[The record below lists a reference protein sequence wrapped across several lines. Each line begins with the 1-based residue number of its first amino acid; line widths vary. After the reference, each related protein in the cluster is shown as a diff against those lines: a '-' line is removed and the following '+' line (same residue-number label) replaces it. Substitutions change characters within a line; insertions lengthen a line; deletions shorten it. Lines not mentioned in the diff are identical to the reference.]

1 MHIILTENRMNNEYR
16 SLAKALEV
24 VGFENATVRCNVA
37 TYSFNSR
44 LSSFNRL
51 DISALDNLCKD
62 LKKRSEDDESDLDF
76 GLQQEV
82 LLKGLMHFV
91 QDLARV
97 GKSVENIH
105 PDEITLEAIDNA
117 IERAKNR
124 EAFIKQSKT
133 VSAAG
138 DPGKFDK
145 GKQWFTWR
153 DSFINYLSLKP
164 GSSGIPLSY
173 VIREDQEPLDNAV
186 YDDFME
192 EMVACAPLSGQTY
205 DNDRRLVHQYLM
217 GFITGTPSEDYVR
230 KTYIRGRCHNN
241 GRTSFQALR
250 QQYEGRGEMN
260 RRLSE
265 AAMIEKTLFYKSEK
279 ALSFPNFCAKMEK
292 MFNIFKEENR
302 PKSEDEKLEI
312 LFRKIQC
319 SQLAT
324 NVASLQAQYDIS
336 ENGITYD
343 QAINH
348 LASIVINNTMSN
360 RFVNQVQVNPNIKP
374 GNGHQGARGHTN
386 NRPGRGKGIYNGRNN
401 FRNGRGGRG
410 RNSQRSKTWIPY
422 HKWSKMT
429 TKERWEAKNQNKP
442 KGNSQP
448 KIQQVSYN
456 KEFFDDL
463 KSSIISA
470 VTQNSVD
477 HNQVNNNDNSN
488 AGNAFGGRNEA
499 KRRKTGSNRD

>member
-1 MHIILTENRMNNEYR
+1 M
-16 SLAKALEV
+16 
-24 VGFENATVRCNVA
+24 
-37 TYSFNSR
+37 
-44 LSSFNRL
+44 
-51 DISALDNLCKD
+51 CKD
-62 LKKRSEDDESDLDF
+62 
-76 GLQQEV
+76 G
-82 LLKGLMHFV
+82 
-91 QDLARV
+91 
-97 GKSVENIH
+97 
-105 PDEITLEAIDNA
+105 
-117 IERAKNR
+117 
-124 EAFIKQSKT
+124 
-133 VSAAG
+133 
-138 DPGKFDK
+138 
-145 GKQWFTWR
+145 
-153 DSFINYLSLKP
+153 
-164 GSSGIPLSY
+164 
-173 VIREDQEPLDNAV
+173 
-186 YDDFME
+186 
-192 EMVACAPLSGQTY
+192 
-205 DNDRRLVHQYLM
+205 
-217 GFITGTPSEDYVR
+217 
-230 KTYIRGRCHNN
+230 
-241 GRTSFQALR
+241 
-250 QQYEGRGEMN
+250 
-260 RRLSE
+260 
-265 AAMIEKTLFYKSEK
+265 
-279 ALSFPNFCAKMEK
+279 K

-360 RFVNQVQVNPNIKP
+360 RFVNQVQVNPNIKS
-374 GNGHQGARGHTN
+374 GNGRQGARGHTN

-429 TKERWEAKNQNKP
+429 TKERWEAKNQNKA

-477 HNQVNNNDNSN
+477 HNQVNSNDNFN
-488 AGNAFGGRNEA
+488 AVNAFGGRNEA